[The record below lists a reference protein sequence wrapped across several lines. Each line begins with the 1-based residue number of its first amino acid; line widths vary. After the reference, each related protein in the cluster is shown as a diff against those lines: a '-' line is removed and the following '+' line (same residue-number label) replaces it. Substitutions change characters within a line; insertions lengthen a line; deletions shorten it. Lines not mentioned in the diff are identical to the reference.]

1 MWEAAFAAAS
11 SALRGIPATGFR
23 EGHDV
28 LMIDADA
35 VRRLTEWEPLVAA
48 IRSMFAA
55 DCVMPTRSHHS
66 VEVPGEADATL
77 LLMPA
82 WTTGDTIGVKLV
94 TVFPGNAVRGLAAV
108 NATYMLFSKTG
119 EALAMVDGGELTAR
133 RTAAASALAADY
145 LARRDASHLL
155 MVGTG
160 RLAPNLIAAHR
171 SVRPIRQV
179 TVWGRD
185 PGKAAKVAEGLEG
198 VEARIA
204 TDVEAAVPA
213 ADIVSC
219 ATLSNDPLILGDW
232 LRPGMHID
240 LVGGFTPAMRE
251 ADDEAVRR
259 ASVFCDTR
267 AGAGSEAGDL
277 VQPLASGV
285 LAEKDIVADLYQLC
299 RNQHAGRVSDDEIT
313 LFKSAGAA
321 LEDLAGALLAYERAT
336 M

>member
-1 MWEAAFAAAS
+1 M
-11 SALRGIPATGFR
+11 LT
-23 EGHDV
+23 
-28 LMIDADA
+28 IDADA
-35 VRRLTEWEPLVAA
+35 VRRLTGWEPLVAA
-48 IRSMFAA
+48 IRAMFAA
-55 DCVMPTRSHHS
+55 DCVTPTRHHHT
-66 VEVPGEADATL
+66 VEAPGEAAATL

-82 WTTGDTIGVKLV
+82 WTIGETIGVKLV
-94 TVFPGNAVRGLAAV
+94 TVFPGNAARGLAAV
-108 NATYMLFSKTG
+108 NATYMLFSGRTG
-119 EALAMVDGGELTAR
+119 EALAMIDGGELTVR

-171 SVRPIRQV
+171 SVRPIRNV

-185 PGKAAKVAEGLEG
+185 PDKAAKIVGRLDGVAGR
-198 VEARIA
+198 VA
-204 TDVEAAVPA
+204 TDLEAAVA
-213 ADIVSC
+213 KADIVSC
-219 ATLSNDPLILGDW
+219 ATLSKDPLIHGDW
-232 LRPGMHID
+232 LRPGIHVD

-259 ASVFCDTR
+259 ATVFCDTR

-285 LAEKDIVADLYQLC
+285 LSEADIVADLYQLC
-299 RNQHAGRVSDDEIT
+299 RGEHPGRASDDEIT

-321 LEDLAGALLAYERAT
+321 LEDLAGALLAYEQAAR
-336 M
+336 